1 MGMALIISPCG
12 KTTRPNSLMAL
23 LVTGGLGY
31 IGSHACIALAAAGRR
46 QLVVVDNLSNSK
58 ASVLERIRELSPAA
72 TIEFVRADMRDR
84 AALEEV
90 MRAHRIDAVLHFAGL
105 KAVGESVKRPDDY
118 RDNNVGGTR
127 SLLDAMGRSGAARIV
142 FSSSATVYG
151 KPEKLPYPEEHPLR
165 PENPYGENKLEIER
179 LLAEKAQA
187 DASFRF
193 AALRYFNPI
202 GAHPSGR
209 IGEDPHGIPDNL
221 FPYVTQVAIGKLAKL
236 RVFGNDYPTPDGTG
250 VRDYIHVMD
259 LVAGHLSALRQ
270 LEEKSR
276 SITVNLGTGRG
287 HSVLEVLRA
296 FERVTGRPVPYEM
309 NPRRAGDIAAYW
321 ADPSRAARE
330 LGWRAERTLE
340 DMCRDAWR
348 WQSMNPGGYP

>member
-1 MGMALIISPCG
+1 MGTDPIISPCRKKG
-12 KTTRPNSLMAL
+12 PSLFFMAL

-31 IGSHACIALAAAGRR
+31 IGSHACVALAAAGRR
-46 QLVVVDNLSNSK
+46 HLVVVDNLSNSK
-58 ASVLERIRELSPAA
+58 ASVLERVRELSPGA
-72 TIEFVRADMRDR
+72 TIEFVHADIRDR
-84 AALEEV
+84 AALEGAL
-90 MRAHRIDAVLHFAGL
+90 RAHRIDAVLHFAGL
-105 KAVGESVKRPDDY
+105 KAVGESVKKPDEY

-127 SLLDAMGRSGAARIV
+127 CLLDAMSRAGITRIV

-187 DASFRF
+187 DSNFHF

-209 IGEDPHGIPDNL
+209 IGEDPRGIPDNL
-221 FPYVTQVAIGKLAKL
+221 FPYITQVAIGKLPKL
-236 RVFGNDYPTPDGTG
+236 RVFGDDYPTSDGTG

-259 LVAGHLSALRQ
+259 LVAGHLSALRH
-270 LEEKSR
+270 LEEKNV

-287 HSVLEVLRA
+287 HSVLEVIHA
-296 FERVTGRPVPYEM
+296 
-309 NPRRAGDIAAYW
+309 
-321 ADPSRAARE
+321 
-330 LGWRAERTLE
+330 
-340 DMCRDAWR
+340 
-348 WQSMNPGGYP
+348 